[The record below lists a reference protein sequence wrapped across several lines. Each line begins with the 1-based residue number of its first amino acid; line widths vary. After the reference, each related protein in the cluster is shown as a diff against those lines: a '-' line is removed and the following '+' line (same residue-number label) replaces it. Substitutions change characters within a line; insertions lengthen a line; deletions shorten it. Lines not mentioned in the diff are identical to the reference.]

1 MKSLV
6 LLVGFLMIS
15 SAYAEV
21 SQIVKRAPANYL
33 VALRSENQE
42 VIESAIFYSV
52 KFKLFYEDQDC
63 ETLRK
68 ELRDLSINGK
78 SESIRLKAFLASY
91 FLNSPE
97 LLTKIQKLNYK
108 DSNAFFQMLADTLQ
122 EKILA
127 DRSE

>member
-1 MKSLV
+1 MKNLV

-15 SAYAEV
+15 TVYADV
-21 SQIVKRAPANYL
+21 SKIVKQAPANYL
-33 VALRSENQE
+33 IALRSENQA
-42 VIESAIFYSV
+42 VVESAIFYSV

-63 ETLRK
+63 ETLRN

-97 LLTKIQKLNYK
+97 LLAKIEKVNYK